1 MLRSVH
7 SNDVLRHIGIVDRP
21 TPGWTAG
28 GNYIRMLSQSLG
40 HACQGTGMD
49 VFLLSQQDPRHL
61 ENNGLPVKMANIKAP
76 TYLRG
81 ERRLRRLMGLPD
93 KSGLFQ
99 TAREHGISVL
109 LPLQHFDGNP
119 AGSFD
124 IKIIAWIPDFQHVYL
139 PEFFSEV
146 ERRRRDVAFRALAER
161 ASLVMLSSKNALD
174 HFVRFV
180 PEHAKKGRVVSFPSL
195 LAFEAPEGDPV
206 YTRQKFNLPVKFA
219 LVANQFW
226 RHKNHLVVIEAIDE
240 LRRKGMRIPVV
251 MTGLPVDYRDATNQP
266 VSEILQ
272 AIATRRLT
280 DQITILGQVMYA
292 DLVNLMRMAAVVIQP
307 SRFEGW
313 STTVQDA
320 RALGRPLI
328 CSDIS
333 VHREQASD
341 AIGFFP
347 CDRGDI
353 LAGVLAEI
361 WNDVEPGPSTA
372 IEEEALTRE
381 REFAQHHGRCILS
394 LCQEGHAGLG

>member
-1 MLRSVH
+1 MLRGLH
-7 SNDVLRHIGIVDRP
+7 SKDVPSRIGIVDRV

-28 GNYIRMLSQSLG
+28 GNYIRMLAQSLV
-40 HACQGTGMD
+40 HACQATGVD
-49 VFLLSQQDPRHL
+49 VFLLSEHDIADHK
-61 ENNGLPVKMANIKAP
+61 NNGLPIKVATIRTA
-76 TYLRG
+76 TYFRG

-109 LPLQHFDGNP
+109 LPLQHLDRNP
-119 AGSFD
+119 ARSFG
-124 IKIIAWIPDFQHVYL
+124 IKTIAWIPDFQHVYL

-146 ERRRRDVAFRALAER
+146 ERRTRDVTFRVLAER

-180 PEHAKKGRVVSFPSL
+180 PEHANKGRVASFPSL
-195 LAFEAPEGDPV
+195 LAFEGPEGDPV

-226 RHKNHLVVIEAIDE
+226 RHKNHLVVVEAIGE

-251 MTGLPVDYRDATNQP
+251 MTGLPVDYRDATNRP
-266 VSEILQ
+266 LSEILQ
-272 AIATRRLT
+272 AIAAGRLT
-280 DQITILGQVMYA
+280 DQVTILGHVAYA

-313 STTVQDA
+313 STTVQDV
-320 RALGRPLI
+320 RTLGRPLI

-347 CDRGDI
+347 CDRADL

-361 WNDVEPGPSTA
+361 WNGVEPGPSIA
-372 IEEEALTRE
+372 IEEGALTRE
-381 REFAQHHGRCILS
+381 RDFARHHGRYILS
-394 LCQEGHAGLG
+394 LCQEGHGG